1 MEGFKRFKGFKR
13 VACLVVAVALVAPL
27 HSQTPN
33 FIWKVTGTQSV
44 VYLVGSVHALSAEYY
59 PLSPVFDAAF
69 KDSDLL
75 VEEVDLGEMSS
86 PATQMALLMRGM
98 LPPGQSLEQILSAAT
113 LARVNKFVGDLGVPI
128 EPLRRFKPW
137 MLAIALEGIELQKA
151 GFDPALGLDKHFYD
165 LARSQ
170 VKAVQGFETAEYQ
183 ISRFDQMTNDQQD
196 RFLAEALKELESQ
209 KAGVDVLAKAWRAGD
224 VSTVERLVLQD
235 LKSDPVMYQRLLV
248 ERNRN
253 WFPTLESLLNRRGH
267 AFVVVGAAHLV
278 GPDGLLTM
286 LRSKGHVV
294 EQQ

>member
-1 MEGFKRFKGFKR
+1 MALRRFGTFAR
-13 VACLVVAVALVAPL
+13 LTCLLVAIALVAPL
-27 HSQTPN
+27 HSQARN
-33 FIWKVTGTQSV
+33 FIWKVTGRQSV
-44 VYLVGSVHALSAEYY
+44 VYLVGSVHALSADYY

-75 VEEVDLGEMSS
+75 VEEVNLGEMSS

-128 EPLRRFKPW
+128 EPLKRFKPW

-151 GFDPALGLDKHFYD
+151 GFDPELGLDKHFYD
-165 LARSQ
+165 LAQSQ
-170 VKAVQGFETAEYQ
+170 SKAVQGLETAEYQ

-196 RFLAEALKELESQ
+196 RFLAETLKELESH
-209 KAGVDVLAKAWRAGD
+209 KANVDMLAKAWKSGD

-235 LKSDPVMYQRLLV
+235 LKSDPVMYRRLLV
-248 ERNRN
+248 DRNRN
-253 WFPTLESLLNRRGH
+253 WLPLIESFFNRRGH
-267 AFVVVGAAHLV
+267 TFVVVGAAHLV
-278 GPDGLLTM
+278 GPDGLLAM
-286 LRSKGHVV
+286 LRSRGHLV